1 MSVHEVVIAV
11 CRWEWIRVDAGRVL
25 RGLARWP
32 GALPGGGRGDLL
44 DRPCRSE
51 SHQEPGRVPQ
61 AQGVR
66 LRLASRSVREDRCAR
81 GLVVR
86 LAAGSPRAPGSRKSR
101 ILLPGCGCTIS
112 SCGTG
117 VRSTP
122 WSAAGSQPPTRA
134 PGRQDLSSA
143 CDGVWRLNAAVR
155 RGAGPLCRRM
165 AAGQVRPWWRW
176 SGVLLVSSGPGR
188 WPRWRCRSSR

>member
-1 MSVHEVVIAV
+1 MRSSSPCA
-11 CRWEWIRVDAGRVL
+11 AGNGFVST
-25 RGLARWP
+25 P
-32 GALPGGGRGDLL
+32 
-44 DRPCRSE
+44 E
-51 SHQEPGRVPQ
+51 EFF
-61 AQGVR
+61 
-66 LRLASRSVREDRCAR
+66 
-81 GLVVR
+81 
-86 LAAGSPRAPGSRKSR
+86 AGSPAGLALYRAVAGVISSIGPAEVRVTKSQVAFRRRKGFAFVWRPGQYVKTDVLAVLSFGLPREVRAPPVQGSRASW
-101 ILLPGCGCTIS
+101 LPGCGCTIS

-134 PGRQDLSSA
+134 PGRHDLSSA